1 MPFRLLAAGLPI
13 LWHVIY
19 LDLQLVSLEARN
31 ALCQFLSFRVA
42 CTKLIINQDN
52 ILHQFYHSSN
62 KLYSRKT
69 EICTV

>member
-19 LDLQLVSLEARN
+19 LQLVSLEARN

-52 ILHQFYHSSN
+52 ILHQFSHSSN

-69 EICTV
+69 QICTV

>member
-19 LDLQLVSLEARN
+19 LQLVSLEARN

-42 CTKLIINQDN
+42 STKLIINQDN
-52 ILHQFYHSSN
+52 TLHQLYHSSN

-69 EICTV
+69 EICTF